1 MEKLK
6 NWRKESKTD
15 TKKHNLLMFA
25 IDGILITVVQRLV
38 SANTNLFAELLGATA
53 EQLSFMT
60 FLNQIITVALLLPM
74 GFITDRVKNKRT
86 ILNIAIILLMAFYFF
101 AGLTPV
107 FGQYALYAFIPIIS
121 FGAAGRQLYAS
132 TWNAYFKDVTPEN
145 DRNAVMAVRTR
156 LTLVLG
162 MIVPL
167 VTGYILSMAKEDSA
181 KILIHQSYIVLAIFA
196 ALLLMFVLKKI
207 RGGDKIIEEKAEKRR
222 IDLKDAFITITKNKE
237 YIFFMFC
244 LFFYYSSWQLDWTLW
259 YYGRVH
265 YLGLDE
271 FMLSVSDVAGTFAQ
285 FIAVGFWKKINDKM
299 GVSFGTPYG
308 IWGLALSCFCIIF
321 STQLYEQGRVLLST
335 AVFMVIWF
343 IASLPQPVITLN
355 LPLCLME
362 VADPKYSALCISL
375 FTILTTF
382 TNAIMPA
389 VGVAIHNALG
399 GDVSAFREIYLI
411 ICFLRIIAGGLFFI
425 RWRKSKKAA

>member
-1 MEKLK
+1 
-6 NWRKESKTD
+6 
-15 TKKHNLLMFA
+15 
-25 IDGILITVVQRLV
+25 
-38 SANTNLFAELLGATA
+38 
-53 EQLSFMT
+53 
-60 FLNQIITVALLLPM
+60 M
-74 GFITDRVKNKRT
+74 GLCF
-86 ILNIAIILLMAFYFF
+86 
-101 AGLTPV
+101 
-107 FGQYALYAFIPIIS
+107 
-121 FGAAGRQLYAS
+121 
-132 TWNAYFKDVTPEN
+132 
-145 DRNAVMAVRTR
+145 

-167 VTGYILSMAKEDSA
+167 ATGYILSMAKEDSV

-196 ALLLMFVLKKI
+196 ALLLMFVLRKI
-207 RGGDKIIEEKAEKRR
+207 RGGDKIIEEKAEKEEKHC

-237 YIFFMFC
+237 YMFFMIC

-299 GVSFGTPYG
+299 GASFGAPYG

-321 STQLYEQGRVLLST
+321 STQLYEQGHALLST

-399 GDVSAFREIYLI
+399 GDVSAFRETYLI

-425 RWRKSKKAA
+425 RWRKMRKTA